1 MMEKI
6 FFCKSCNETGRNS
19 ESLKSGYFPE
29 NQLDY
34 YRGYID
40 EVACNDISVCP
51 YCNHNLIEAE
61 ISNADYVL
69 LSKVSNF
76 NRQLLDAMVDLHK
89 NDIIE
94 YELKMSQFR
103 NQYEQGQ
110 QTQKRESS
118 GNSNIP
124 KCPTCSSTNITRISA
139 TSRVINAGMF
149 GLLGNKRKKT
159 FHCNNCKY
167 EW

>member
-1 MMEKI
+1 MSAEKSTVMFCENCSNNRKSTDDPTKGYLEI
-6 FFCKSCNETGRNS
+6 FNLN
-19 ESLKSGYFPE
+19 
-29 NQLDY
+29 N
-34 YRGYID
+34 ID
-40 EVACNDISVCP
+40 NCP
-51 YCNHNLIEAE
+51 YCESE
-61 ISNADYVL
+61 IIDTGV
-69 LSKVSNF
+69 SKPDFITLVHVSNN
-76 NRQLLDAMVDLHK
+76 NRQLLDAMVDLHNK
-89 NDIIE
+89 DIIE

-103 NQYEQGQ
+103 NQYEQEQ
-110 QTQKRESS
+110 QAQKQESS
-118 GNSNIP
+118 SNSSRP

>member
-61 ISNADYVL
+61 ISNADYIL

-89 NDIIE
+89 KDIVE

-110 QTQKRESS
+110 QAQKEESRS
-118 GNSNIP
+118 NSNIP

-149 GLLGNKRKKT
+149 GLFGNKRKKT